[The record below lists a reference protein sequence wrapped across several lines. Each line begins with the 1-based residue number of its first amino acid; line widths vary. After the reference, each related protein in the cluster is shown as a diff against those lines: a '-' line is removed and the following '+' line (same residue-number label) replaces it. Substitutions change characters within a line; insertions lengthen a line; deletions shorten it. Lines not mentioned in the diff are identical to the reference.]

1 MLSYVLWVLYSAP
14 SCFAP
19 GTPVFPSPQKPTFPN
34 SNSAIRNL
42 YFFHF
47 PAKIHELKMTCAL
60 FSILLTVHRPWD
72 IFCPWQEGFQYDWQ
86 RKMCGP
92 SSCPGPHLDTPW
104 ICKWL
109 TFIKWSSLFSLLK
122 GKKNFEQRLTTE
134 PNFPKKRICLQGH
147 CHGGFGQNIIIS
159 EEILFVQELLLA
171 QQNGNC
177 WRQTKLLS
185 FVLYLRCD
193 NNQQQFWKRLS
204 PFGNLTSKFSACIL
218 FVII

>member
-1 MLSYVLWVLYSAP
+1 
-14 SCFAP
+14 
-19 GTPVFPSPQKPTFPN
+19 
-34 SNSAIRNL
+34 
-42 YFFHF
+42 
-47 PAKIHELKMTCAL
+47 MTCAL
-60 FSILLTVHRPWD
+60 YSTLLTVHRPWD
-72 IFCPWQEGFQYDWQ
+72 VFCPWQEGFQYDWQ
-86 RKMCGP
+86 RKMCRLKLL
-92 SSCPGPHLDTPW
+92 S
-104 ICKWL
+104 
-109 TFIKWSSLFSLLK
+109 WSTLRYAMDMQMTGSYQMIFTIFTLK
-122 GKKNFEQRLTTE
+122 RKKNFEQRLTTE